1 MKFLAALVA
10 SAYAAKWEYDDY
22 DAAYYADYVDD
33 FTEEHDRHP
42 HTYEPPHEDGD
53 YFVDPDFDH

>member
-22 DAAYYADYVDD
+22 EAGYYADFVDD
-33 FTEEHDRHP
+33 HDH
-42 HTYEPPHEDGD
+42 
-53 YFVDPDFDH
+53 DHHV